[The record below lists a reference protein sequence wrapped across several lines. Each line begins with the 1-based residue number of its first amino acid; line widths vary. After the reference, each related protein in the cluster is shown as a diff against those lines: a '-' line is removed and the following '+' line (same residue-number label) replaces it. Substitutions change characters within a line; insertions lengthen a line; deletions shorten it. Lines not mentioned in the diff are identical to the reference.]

1 MEENKKHGA
10 TEERNQRTRSH
21 RRTEP
26 QNTEPQNTEPQ
37 NGATK
42 ERSHR
47 RMEPQENGATEER
60 SLRKTKPQ
68 NYPQYNFVKEL
79 SNNNCSALWL
89 MRTYP
94 PLHRGA
100 LENTIEHWKQQ
111 LLYEKINYADAEPRH
126 SAPHHGATPRHATAR
141 NHGAAPRSHATPRT
155 EPRHGNMEAWSH
167 AEERKVCRSWKEGE
181 RRTRVSEERV
191 KG

>member
-1 MEENKKHGA
+1 
-10 TEERNQRTRSH
+10 
-21 RRTEP
+21 
-26 QNTEPQNTEPQ
+26 
-37 NGATK
+37 
-42 ERSHR
+42 
-47 RMEPQENGATEER
+47 MEPQENGATEER

-111 LLYEKINYADAEPRH
+111 LLYEKINYANAEPRH

-141 NHGAAPRSHATPRT
+141 NHGAAPRSHATPRHSRSHAT
-155 EPRHGNMEAWSH
+155 ETWRHGATQKKGKCVVHGRRVN
-167 AEERKVCRSWKEGE
+167 GE
-181 RRTRVSEERV
+181 HE
-191 KG
+191 